1 MDINALSQ
9 VSSIRTPSVNKLQ
22 TPAEVTKEFS
32 SFLSD
37 AISEVNQAQIESAIL
52 SDKFASKEIEDIHQV
67 TAAGQK
73 SSIML
78 QMTLQVRNKMI
89 ESYQEIMRMSV

>member
-9 VSSIRTPSVNKLQ
+9 VNAIRTPSVNKLQ
-22 TPAEVTKEFS
+22 TPAEVTKGFS

-37 AISEVNQAQIESAIL
+37 AINEVNQAQVESAIL
-52 SDKFASKEIEDIHQV
+52 SDKFAAKEIEDIHQV

-78 QMTLQVRNKMI
+78 QMTLQVRNKVI
-89 ESYQEIMRMSV
+89 ESYQEIMRMSI